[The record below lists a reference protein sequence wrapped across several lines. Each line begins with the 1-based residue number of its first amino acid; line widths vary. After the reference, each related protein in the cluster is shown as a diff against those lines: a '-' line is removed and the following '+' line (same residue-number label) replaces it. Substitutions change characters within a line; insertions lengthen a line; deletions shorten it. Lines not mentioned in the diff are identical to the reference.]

1 MQTNRLIYPDI
12 CKFIAI
18 FIVTCSHSA
27 QAISGRTWTNFIG
40 GTEIDIA
47 FNMPLFMLMSG
58 WFINLDKLRS
68 TNTFI
73 YLFSKFKRLI
83 IPAISW
89 YFIYCIFTTNTPTIT
104 NTLSFYWYLK
114 ALFICLGII
123 IVSAKLI
130 KNDTLCFL
138 LSTIFVILCP
148 YTNILNINFMFPYIW
163 AGYYLRKM
171 IDCNNVGLIKTFSIL
186 SLIFGIVLSIYW
198 TPSKSVYM
206 SPFDILEFN
215 MVMLYSYIYRF
226 AIGLFL
232 SVFIIYIIK
241 KFSEKI
247 PNSLASYGQ
256 YSLVIYTSSFVINGL
271 LSKIL
276 NHFNIDTNE
285 YLILDLLSISTCIII
300 IALTIQICKMAE
312 RNKIAKL
319 LLLGE

>member
-1 MQTNRLIYPDI
+1 MQANRLTYPDI

-27 QAISGRTWTNFIG
+27 QAISGSKWTNFLG

-58 WFINLDKLRS
+58 WFLNLDKLRS
-68 TNTFI
+68 INTFI

-89 YFIYCIFTTNTPTIT
+89 YFIYCIFTINIPTISSV
-104 NTLSFYWYLK
+104 LYFYWYLK

-138 LSTIFVILCP
+138 ISTIFVILCP
-148 YTNILNINFMFPYIW
+148 HTNILKINFMFPYLW
-163 AGYYLRKM
+163 TGYYLRKM
-171 IDCNNVGLIKTFSIL
+171 IDSDKVKLIKTISIL
-186 SLIFGIVLSIYW
+186 SLISGVVLSIYW
-198 TPSKSVYM
+198 DSSKSVYM

-215 MVMLYSYIYRF
+215 TQMLYSYIYRF

-232 SVFIIYIIK
+232 SVFIIYVIK
-241 KFSEKI
+241 KFNEKI

-256 YSLVIYTSSFVINGL
+256 YSLVIYTSSFVFNGL

-276 NHFNIDTNE
+276 NHFNIHTNE
-285 YLILDLLSISTCIII
+285 YLILDLLSILTCIII
-300 IALTIQICKMAE
+300 IVLTISICKVAE
-312 RNKIAKL
+312 RNKTAKL
-319 LLLGE
+319 LLMGE